1 MQLIELHK
9 YYRHYLRLLQVYIGT
24 CTRFFKISDVTMM
37 LDVNNVVKITYLF
50 ATVCVRLLASLLNLC
65 EELNLRGFVLSLNC
79 V

>member
-1 MQLIELHK
+1 
-9 YYRHYLRLLQVYIGT
+9 
-24 CTRFFKISDVTMM
+24 MM

-50 ATVCVRLLASLLNLC
+50 ATVCVRLLASLLTLC

>member
-9 YYRHYLRLLQVYIGT
+9 YYRQDCYRCTFIGT